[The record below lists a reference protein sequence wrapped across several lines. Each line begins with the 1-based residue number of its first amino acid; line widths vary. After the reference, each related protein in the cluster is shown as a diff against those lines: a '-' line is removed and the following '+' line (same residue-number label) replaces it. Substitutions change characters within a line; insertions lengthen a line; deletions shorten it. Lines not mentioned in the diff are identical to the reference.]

1 MQSATKPYIIP
12 CECYNTIDKSIYNTK
27 ILYKLDDIRKD
38 LIITKCKCI
47 ISQILSNASINN
59 ETLRFL
65 PIIMYRVQPITK
77 SAGFIELINGDTL
90 SIITDIKN
98 YLLEKRNN
106 KNGLHDFIKSVAVS
120 TILVYIFG
128 IGDRHKEN
136 ILITN
141 DGLLVDIDFGFLE
154 GQDTMRC
161 AYSRIPEEI
170 LNFNNRTDI
179 FMDWCKCLY
188 LELRRYAIHFHSLFM
203 LLHTANEDDES
214 ILNKYNEFIIDRFSI
229 DLDEQEAINKLEK
242 FIENSKNSSLN
253 TTIRDSIHESS
264 KVISNIWNN
273 LSYESIVKWW
283 SNELDEK

>member
-1 MQSATKPYIIP
+1 
-12 CECYNTIDKSIYNTK
+12 
-27 ILYKLDDIRKD
+27 
-38 LIITKCKCI
+38 
-47 ISQILSNASINN
+47 
-59 ETLRFL
+59 
-65 PIIMYRVQPITK
+65 MYRVQPITK

-161 AYSRIPEEI
+161 SKI
-170 LNFNNRTDI
+170 NFLINLKLI
-179 FMDWCKCLY
+179 YKL
-188 LELRRYAIHFHSLFM
+188 I
-203 LLHTANEDDES
+203 
-214 ILNKYNEFIIDRFSI
+214 YNLIYKLII
-229 DLDEQEAINKLEK
+229 
-242 FIENSKNSSLN
+242 
-253 TTIRDSIHESS
+253 
-264 KVISNIWNN
+264 N
-273 LSYESIVKWW
+273 L
-283 SNELDEK
+283 